1 MSDET
6 RLELVLAAVRWAN
19 NMLTD
24 VLSRYARDGGEHIVR
39 PALAQTVP
47 TSFAV
52 LSVCWPMLTV
62 ISARTMRGSI
72 RVNSLILSAT
82 RV

>member
-24 VLSRYARDGGEHIVR
+24 VLSRYARDVGPNGADKLRGAVSL
-39 PALAQTVP
+39 LADADRD
-47 TSFAV
+47 FRKDY
-52 LSVCWPMLTV
+52 
-62 ISARTMRGSI
+62 ARKHPG
-72 RVNSLILSAT
+72 
-82 RV
+82 